1 MGWIRNT
8 PRWCVPIIE
17 TASPPP
23 ARRWPMPFD
32 GKNMDNFQRKGE
44 LMRKQGRKEK
54 MESRNGKIY
63 PQNISMQKTYLFS
76 M

>member
-1 MGWIRNT
+1 
-8 PRWCVPIIE
+8 
-17 TASPPP
+17 
-23 ARRWPMPFD
+23 MPFD